1 MSSSHIPQDNLIGR
15 LTDRLFSAV
24 SGDDTA
30 GRPPLPAFVYDGRA
44 FNPRQWKREITQR
57 DAASTGLEEYRVSY
71 DSPDRLLR
79 LVLDFKIYS
88 DYPLVEILLDRL
100 IPYSIG
106 YGITSLFTDSLRKP
120 IKGSLVLLL
129 AGVIR
134 LISHTVS
141 GILLW
146 YSWTGFGEFMTS
158 FYASLIYNGSYVM
171 LTTAL
176 AIVLFI
182 SMNRILDFGLK
193 KTDDV
198 KIESVEDENN

>member
-1 MSSSHIPQDNLIGR
+1 MKTNESVRAITETAIFVAIGIALKFLSDLIPFLNYFEGGTIDLAMLPVCLIGLR
-15 LTDRLFSAV
+15 RGPKYGFLGATLYWLLAWLI
-24 SGDDTA
+24 G
-30 GRPPLPAFVYDGRA
+30 
-44 FNPRQWKREITQR
+44 
-57 DAASTGLEEYRVSY
+57 GL
-71 DSPDRLLR
+71 
-79 LVLDFKIYS
+79 KIYS

-146 YSWTGFGEFMTS
+146 YSWTGFSEFMTS